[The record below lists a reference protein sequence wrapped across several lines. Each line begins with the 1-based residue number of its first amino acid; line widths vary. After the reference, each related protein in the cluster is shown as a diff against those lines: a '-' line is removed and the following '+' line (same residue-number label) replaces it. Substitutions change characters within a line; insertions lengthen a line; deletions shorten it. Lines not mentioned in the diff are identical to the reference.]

1 MVQKEINKIHE
12 LFLKHYNIDFNL
24 NSLNAEYPNFKNQN
38 KYELEDYINNL
49 IDSGGIAHLTYL
61 KNSFSRKEILFFL
74 NNLHYPII
82 VFPKTTSKISA
93 VVLEDVDGKIYS
105 NEFTEKL
112 NMRHEITNLNDYIDA
127 LLHDPFSK
135 NNTAENKDED
145 ILVITCYPYESYYT
159 RNTNNDTNE
168 ENYKNSLTPVQRL
181 FKLFAAEKKE
191 ISYIYLYAFLASI
204 FSLALPLGVQAI
216 IGIVSSGQIPTS
228 VIVLIGFII
237 ASILVTGGIQLM
249 QIHMVEHIQQKL
261 FVKTAFEFAY
271 RIPKLKIESVLKYYP
286 PELMNRFFD
295 IITLQKGLAKILVE
309 FTAAFIQIIL
319 GLLLLTFYHSSF
331 IIFGSLIIIIMI
343 LIIRFTAAKGLKTSL
358 YESKYKYQLANWLE
372 EIARALSTFKLAG
385 YSTLPM
391 TKTDYF
397 ASHYLH
403 SRKSH
408 FKILVIQYISF
419 IFFKTFITGGL
430 LILGCVLLINKEI
443 NIGQFVASEIVIIL
457 VMNAVEKFIVQ
468 LDTVYDVLT
477 SLEKI
482 GSVMDLPIE
491 NPTGINIERMDDRKS
506 LCIEVK
512 NLKYK
517 YPAETEYLIKDISL
531 KIEHEER
538 ICLSG
543 YSTSGK
549 TTFINI
555 LLGFLTSYEG
565 VLTVN
570 GISMRELNKNSV
582 INQVGDNISQE
593 DLFDG
598 TILENITLGRNGIT
612 MDDVLN
618 SIACVGLNDFVNSL
632 EQGINTHLLGGNMGI
647 SESVARKIIIARSIA
662 NNPKLLILEDF
673 LLGLE
678 QEQKINLMK
687 YILKKEHKWT
697 VILISNDEDI
707 MKLCDRTV
715 IMKEGKIVWKGNYDD
730 TTKNEHFSKIV

>member
-1 MVQKEINKIHE
+1 MIQKEINRIHE
-12 LFLKHYNIDFNL
+12 IFLKHYKIDFNINAFNVSFPAFDSSK
-24 NSLNAEYPNFKNQN
+24 NS
-38 KYELEDYINNL
+38 ELEDYLNIL
-49 IDSGGIAHLTYL
+49 TDTGGTAHLTYL
-61 KNSFSRKEILFFL
+61 RNSFTKSELLFFID
-74 NNLHYPII
+74 NLHYPVL
-82 VFPKTTSKISA
+82 VFQKT
-93 VVLEDVDGKIYS
+93 LDGQIQA
-105 NEFTEKL
+105 
-112 NMRHEITNLNDYIDA
+112 RVIHEIKKRISSVDCKNDVPIEDEIKEVNSYIDS
-127 LLHDPFSK
+127 LLPASSLMHDKEVES
-135 NNTAENKDED
+135 EN

-159 RNTNNDTNE
+159 E
-168 ENYKNSLTPVQRL
+168 EKEKEIEESENKKTLTPIDRL
-181 FKLFAAEKKE
+181 FKLFASEKKE
-191 ISYIYLYAFLASI
+191 IGYIYIYATLASI
-204 FSLALPLGVQAI
+204 FSLSLPLGVQAI

-228 VIVLIGFII
+228 VVVLIGFII
-237 ASILVTGGIQLM
+237 VGILITGGIQLM
-249 QIHMVEHIQQKL
+249 QINMVEHIQQKL

-309 FTAAFIQIIL
+309 FTAAFVQIIL

-331 IIFGSLIIIIMI
+331 IFFGALLIGIMI
-343 LIIRFTAAKGLKTSL
+343 LIIRLTAEKGLKTSL

-391 TKTDYF
+391 EKTDYY

-408 FKILVIQYISF
+408 FKVLTIQYIGF
-419 IFFKTFITGGL
+419 ILFKTLITGGL
-430 LILGCVLLINKEI
+430 LILGCVLLIHKEI

-482 GSVMDLPIE
+482 GNVMDLPIE
-491 NPTGINIERMDDRKS
+491 NPTGINIDRMGVRGS
-506 LCIEVK
+506 FTIEVK

-517 YPAETEYLIKDISL
+517 FPTEREYLIKGIDL
-531 KIEHEER
+531 KIGHGER

-543 YSTSGK
+543 YSASGK

-565 VLTVN
+565 VVTVN
-570 GISMRELNKNSV
+570 GISMRELNKNSF
-582 INQVGDNISQE
+582 INHVGDNISQE

-598 TILENITLGRNGIT
+598 TILENISLGRNGIT

-618 SIACVGLNDFVNSL
+618 ATEQVGLNDFVHSL
-632 EQGINTHLLGGNMGI
+632 EQGLHTHLIGGNMGI
-647 SESVARKIIIARSIA
+647 SESIARKIIIARSIA
-662 NNPKLLILEDF
+662 KKPKLLILEDF

-678 QEQKINLMK
+678 KEQKIALMK
-687 YILKKEHKWT
+687 FLLSKEHAWT
-697 VILISNDEDI
+697 VILISNDKDI
-707 MKLCDRTV
+707 MELCDTTV
-715 IMKEGKIVWKGNYDD
+715 IMKEGRLVWKGPYDE
-730 TTKNEHFSKIV
+730 TVENEHFTKLV